1 MKLCFSLWC
10 RYCVPCEKV
19 VMRGRVYVSVGGLR
33 LGLGVRSDVGCG
45 GRSGLGFWGVR
56 DVHKKGTKS

>member
-1 MKLCFSLWC
+1 MDTQPTGKTTDTTGND
-10 RYCVPCEKV
+10 RATAQ
-19 VMRGRVYVSVGGLR
+19 
-33 LGLGVRSDVGCG
+33 LGVRSDVGCG